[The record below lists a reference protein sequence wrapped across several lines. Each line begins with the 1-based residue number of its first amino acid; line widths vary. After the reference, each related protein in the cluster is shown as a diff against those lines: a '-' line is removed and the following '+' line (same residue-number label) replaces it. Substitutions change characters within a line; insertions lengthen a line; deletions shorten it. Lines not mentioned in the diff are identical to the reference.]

1 MENVVVKDK
10 SVIKK
15 NSVKKAITNA
25 NRLIK
30 NKGRVLVRPSG
41 TEPKVRIMVE
51 TLNKN
56 LMQKCLRLLTK
67 AIK

>member
-1 MENVVVKDK
+1 M
-10 SVIKK
+10 IKK